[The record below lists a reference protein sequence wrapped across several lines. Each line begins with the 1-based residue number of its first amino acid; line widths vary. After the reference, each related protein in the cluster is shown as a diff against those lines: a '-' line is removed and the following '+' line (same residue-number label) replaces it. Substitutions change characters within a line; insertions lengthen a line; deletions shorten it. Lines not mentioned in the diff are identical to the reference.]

1 MIKVF
6 LEGMILGLIVSFT
19 FGPAFFTIIQTS
31 IDRGFKPA
39 MYISLGILLCD
50 ALLICICFFGL
61 TSIVNISGNKIYIGF
76 IGGIVLIMYGTYMYL
91 KKPDILKRRSSKYKT
106 PNVPTTHF
114 KYIVKGFFMNIF
126 NPFIFFFWLTSVT
139 AITAMAKEGKL
150 YEYFFVFF
158 GAALLMLFS
167 SDLTKSFIGYKIKK
181 YLRPRVQLW
190 INRIVGISLV
200 IFGIVLMVRVIWDF

>member
-39 MYISLGILLCD
+39 MYISLGVLICD
-50 ALLICICFFGL
+50 AFLICVCFFGL
-61 TSIVNISGNKIYIGF
+61 TSIVNISGNKMYIGF
-76 IGGIVLIMYGTYMYL
+76 VGGIILIIYGTYMYL
-91 KKPDILKRRSSKYKT
+91 KKPDILKRRHPNYKT
-106 PNVPTTHF
+106 PAVPTTHF

-126 NPFIFFFWLTSVT
+126 NPFILLFWLTSVT
-139 AITAMAKEGKL
+139 AITAMAGEGKL

-158 GAALLMLFS
+158 GATLMTLFA
-167 SDLTKSFIGYKIKK
+167 SDLTKSYVGFKIKK
-181 YLRPRVQLW
+181 YLRPRIQLW
-190 INRIVGISLV
+190 INRIIGIFLIV
-200 IFGIVLMVRVIWDF
+200 FGVVLMVRVIW